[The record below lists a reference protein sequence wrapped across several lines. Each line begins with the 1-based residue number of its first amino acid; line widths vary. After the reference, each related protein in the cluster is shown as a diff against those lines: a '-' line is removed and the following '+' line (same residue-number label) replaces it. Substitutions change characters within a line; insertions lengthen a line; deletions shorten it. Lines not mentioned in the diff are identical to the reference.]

1 MTLLAPL
8 AGISV
13 LDFSKFLP
21 GPYCTWLLAELGA
34 TVTRIEHPRELAKQR
49 QAFGWTPEEAAA
61 WRARDSFARGKRSI
75 ALDPGDPE
83 SRETIYKLA
92 DKVDI
97 LVEDYRPQTMA
108 RMGLGYDVLSARNP
122 RLIYCS
128 VSLCGQ
134 TGPLSAKPGH
144 DPIALAVAGA
154 LARIG
159 EDPDAPQFPG
169 VPIADLLAGSNAVI
183 GVLAAL
189 LARAAS
195 GLGQQVDIA
204 MSDSAMALVASQL
217 ARSPDGILAPRGARR
232 ADSGLWRCADGRFLV
247 TTDMEPRYWKLF
259 CETMGFPEFA
269 ALQHDVAARPAIAA
283 ALAAVFATRPA
294 ADWLAVLEQA
304 GTQVA
309 LVLAPHE
316 AFAHPHNI
324 ARGMALMA
332 ETPGGQPVQVL
343 GCPIHLSGSP
353 GIAALPAAA
362 ADADRD
368 AILSEIYAH
377 AAPKSGEA
385 A

>member
-1 MTLLAPL
+1 MTPSAPL
-8 AGISV
+8 AGIAV

-49 QAFGWTPEEAAA
+49 QAFGWSSEQAAA

-75 ALDPGDPE
+75 TLDPGDPE
-83 SRETIYKLA
+83 SRALIYKLA
-92 DKVDI
+92 EQADI
-97 LVEDYRPQTMA
+97 LVEDYRPETMT

-144 DPIALAVAGA
+144 DPVALAVAGA

-159 EDPDAPQFPG
+159 EDPGAPHFPG
-169 VPIADLLAGSNAVI
+169 VPVADLLAGSNAVI

-217 ARSPDGILAPRGARR
+217 ARSPDGLLPPRGSRR

-259 CETMGFPEFA
+259 CETMGFPDFA
-269 ALQHDVAARPAIAA
+269 VLQHDVAARPAIAA
-283 ALAAVFATRPA
+283 VLAALFAARPA

-309 LVLAPHE
+309 LVLEPRE
-316 AFAHPHNI
+316 AFSHPHNI
-324 ARGMALMA
+324 ARGMAVTA
-332 ETPGGQPVQVL
+332 DGPDGEPVQLL
-343 GCPIHLSGSP
+343 GCPIHLSRSSGTAP
-353 GIAALPAAA
+353 LAASA

-368 AILSEIYAH
+368 AILSEIHVH
-377 AAPKSGEA
+377 AATNPGEVA
-385 A
+385 